1 MSVILWCPND
11 DANER
16 NLDMLSFS
24 FHSAGDLVPSV
35 IAYLL

>member
-24 FHSAGDLVPSV
+24 FHPAGDLVPSV